1 MRRAQLGVCVRQLD
15 AAAGEERFQRSDVI
29 TRFTSDFSEDGERL
43 AVSLADVLSRDS
55 ATRSRQRRRDR
66 RSRTLTWA
74 EFEVPVATRRI
85 AASVQEHVGPF
96 WTPEASGK
104 PAALLGTVIPWRAS
118 APSRVAAVE
127 FRPSSRSASEPSAFA
142 GMPQKASSDELV

>member
-66 RSRTLTWA
+66 RSRTLTWP

-104 PAALLGTVIPWRAS
+104 PAALLRTYPAC
-118 APSRVAAVE
+118 
-127 FRPSSRSASEPSAFA
+127 
-142 GMPQKASSDELV
+142 

>member
-1 MRRAQLGVCVRQLD
+1 MRRAQLGVCVRQPD

-66 RSRTLTWA
+66 RSRTLTWP

-85 AASVQEHVGPF
+85 AASVQESVGPF
-96 WTPEASGK
+96 WTPEPSGK
-104 PAALLGTVIPWRAS
+104 PCGVYRERSVAGPPQSAGQWKHHLGP
-118 APSRVAAVE
+118 AVCGG
-127 FRPSSRSASEPSAFA
+127 FSGLRTGLP
-142 GMPQKASSDELV
+142 